1 MKKDAKAL
9 VQRWFEEVWNQGRE
23 ATIDELLAK
32 DAPIFGL
39 GEGDMDVRGPSGF
52 KPFFRNLRSSF
63 PDLKMRIEDS
73 IAEGDKAVVRVVL
86 EGTHS
91 GDGLGIPATGRRVRV
106 AGIVIVYSSEGKLVA
121 GWNSWDQLGLLR
133 QIGAIPAL
141 AGPDRFLTAEN

>member
-9 VQRWFEEVWNQGRE
+9 VQQWFEEVWNQGRE
-23 ATIDELLAK
+23 EVIDELLAK

-52 KPFFRNLRSSF
+52 KPFFHNFRKSF
-63 PDLKMRIEDS
+63 SDINMRIEDC
-73 IAEGDKAVVRVVL
+73 IAESNKAVARVVF
-86 EGTHS
+86 EATHS
-91 GDGLGIPATGRRVRV
+91 GDGLGVPATGRRVRV
-106 AGIVIVYSSEGKLVA
+106 AGIVIVYASEGKLIA

-141 AGPDRFLTAEN
+141 SGPDRFLKAGN